1 LDLVDLVT
9 EAEVEVS
16 VMAGGVVLVIVA
28 EMTEE
33 MIVEEVVEVIG
44 EMVNAEEEVVVLE
57 EEEAEEATGLATT
70 ATKKDIWQENVQK
83 ETEEIEED
91 DR

>member
-1 LDLVDLVT
+1 
-9 EAEVEVS
+9 
-16 VMAGGVVLVIVA
+16 MAGGVVLVIVA

-57 EEEAEEATGLATT
+57 EEEEGEATGHATT
-70 ATKKDIWQENVQK
+70 ATKKDIWRENVQK

-91 DR
+91 DRQKNHILKKQNI